1 MLSRIKTINVV
12 TTALKTDSNYSF
24 IEHKSEGRSHPH
36 IVSVCLVL
44 TALMTFL
51 FPPKH
56 ESKVES
62 KALCLK

>member
-24 IEHKSEGRSHPH
+24 IEHKLRVL
-36 IVSVCLVL
+36 VSVCLVL

-56 ESKVES
+56 ELKVES